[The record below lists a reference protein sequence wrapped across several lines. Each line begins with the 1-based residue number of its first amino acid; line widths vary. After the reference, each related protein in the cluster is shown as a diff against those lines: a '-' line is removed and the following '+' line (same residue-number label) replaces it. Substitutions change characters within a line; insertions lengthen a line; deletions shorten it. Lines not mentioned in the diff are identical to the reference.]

1 MKAVTGLCVIWW
13 TLLVGRTGGT
23 EPSSGYCIGNECF
36 TVFQDPSDYETARSQ
51 CRDLGG
57 HLMTVR
63 SSVSHDVLNILLGNL
78 TGRFWIGLHLTAGCP
93 DAAATLNGF
102 EWVTKDSESDFF
114 NWASPFDSS
123 CSSGRCVSVSQAED
137 FKWTRDSCAEHA
149 AGFLCEYRVSDPC
162 KGIVAAEG
170 ETVTYRTPMG
180 FGGEDLLSLPP
191 GSTAIRLPAET
202 KYVCFGEQWIK
213 APWTC
218 EIHEGGCEYKCA
230 TNPNKESSC
239 YCPPGQSVNP
249 ANNVTC
255 EVAIEDPCLP
265 LRCAHACYKNE
276 DSWACVCDHGF
287 KLAEDGRS
295 CVDYNDCRDE
305 RQCPL
310 DNFKCVNTHGGFQ
323 CVCQDGYRLSG
334 GQCVDENEC
343 VSAPCEHICTNTAG
357 SYTCSCYD
365 GYKEDPNSPDKCKL
379 HCGKAECR
387 AECDPNDMS
396 QCFCPEGYVA
406 EERGRDT
413 FCIDIDECASFY
425 CDQGCK
431 NTFGSYVCSCSPGFI
446 LIKGYRCVK
455 RYDDG
460 DSDGGSGAAPTP
472 DTPGTSAVPHPEPT
486 RQPSAVTVGGLV
498 GIILCTVFFIVLV
511 VFLAQRILCGR
522 GKTESADALKAREDE
537 AHGLRH
543 VTSDT

>member
-1 MKAVTGLCVIWW
+1 SFRHVLLCFLCFLGLCVH
-13 TLLVGRTGGT
+13 VRYFC
-23 EPSSGYCIGNECF
+23 PSSGYCIGNECF

-51 CRDLGG
+51 CRDVGG

-218 EIHEGGCEYKCA
+218 EIHEGGCEYKC
-230 TNPNKESSC
+230 
-239 YCPPGQSVNP
+239 SVNP

-276 DSWACVCDHGF
+276 DSW
-287 KLAEDGRS
+287 DGRS

-323 CVCQDGYRLSG
+323 CVCQDGY
-334 GQCVDENEC
+334 
-343 VSAPCEHICTNTAG
+343 
-357 SYTCSCYD
+357 
-365 GYKEDPNSPDKCKL
+365 
-379 HCGKAECR
+379 
-387 AECDPNDMS
+387 
-396 QCFCPEGYVA
+396 
-406 EERGRDT
+406 
-413 FCIDIDECASFY
+413 
-425 CDQGCK
+425 
-431 NTFGSYVCSCSPGFI
+431 
-446 LIKGYRCVK
+446 